1 MAAELDKLEKPRL
14 TQNTIPIHV
23 KGREMISDKRK
34 REREGGG
41 GGKRRIKGR
50 EGERETC
57 YSSNT
62 AFR

>member
-34 REREGGG
+34 RGREGGG
-41 GGKRRIKGR
+41 EKRRIKGR
-50 EGERETC
+50 ERENETC
-57 YSSNT
+57 YSSNI